1 MPPFVVPNDPVPT
14 VPPPIGALLTFASPD
29 GGADVFGTLDVR
41 VTMTG
46 LPTCERLE
54 LYLDDAKQDEAMS
67 KIGRNRYIQTV
78 QTSFCAD
85 GRHRF
90 AVVARDAQKKII
102 ATSARDVFFRNVG
115 NIHVMSA
122 LPTPADD
129 GYEIALRVNALRVRL
144 GPESFALADWVRG
157 ILQDEYGVDLNKLT
171 WLCWDDPHLAEF
183 ANPGGQPDFI
193 NEPGKPRMIAAQPVA
208 DRKRQISGGNR
219 AAPGNRSGSE

>member
-157 ILQDEYGVDLNKLT
+157 RTRALPLRVDYRGDE
-171 WLCWDDPHLAEF
+171 
-183 ANPGGQPDFI
+183 I
-193 NEPGKPRMIAAQPVA
+193 NGIPVA
-208 DRKRQISGGNR
+208 TLTASLPAGESAWADEHHFVLTLKDNTGATSTHTEFRFSPPR
-219 AAPGNRSGSE
+219 A